1 MAGTPLTT
9 VRAAVRRLDGPVR
22 VGALGA
28 LVAALAAALYALALA
43 GLPAPTPLGVPWWVL
58 VLVFL
63 LAEARV
69 VHLHFR
75 SEAHSLSLSEAGLVF
90 GLFFASPLGLLTAQ
104 LAGGSVALLVFR
116 RQRPLKVAFNLAQFA
131 LSSCLALLIFHGVVD
146 VAGAEGPVSW
156 LAALAAAGAACVTGV
171 SLVGVAIALS
181 EGMKTLRE
189 LPKMLMIALI
199 GALAT
204 ASLAVAAA
212 ELVQR
217 DAWAVSLLLVP
228 ALGCALALRAYAGQR
243 RRHAHVEFL
252 YQSMRAMQSAPEF
265 PSAVRELLAAA
276 RAMLAAEFAEIVFL
290 PSSAAE
296 PAVRSTISPDEEC
309 LLEGTDLSELEETA
323 VRIASAETDAIL
335 LARGRERHELDA
347 YLRER
352 DLPDA
357 MLTVLRA
364 EDRVVGVLL
373 VGQRAGEV
381 STFNADDRKLFETF
395 ASHAGVL
402 LENDRVKE
410 QLRYQAYHDALTGLP
425 NRLLFAEQVRQAIES
440 KPDRAEPP
448 AVLFLD
454 LDDFKTIND
463 SLGHGAGDGLLV
475 AVAERLRAS
484 VRPGDTVARLGGDE
498 FAVLLDRTG
507 IAAAEKAAERLV
519 QALRT
524 PFVLHGHEMS
534 IHASIGIAG
543 HAGSGTADEL
553 LRNADVAMY
562 SAKDNGKRGY
572 AIYEPEMHA
581 RVRRRQELIASVER
595 AVERSEITVHYQPI
609 VALGSGDTVALEA
622 LARWQHPERGLVPPS
637 SFIPIAEETGLM
649 VPIGRTVLRQACE
662 DLALWQ
668 RTSPAHGGLSVT
680 VNLSPSELQNPKVAE
695 EVETILARTGL
706 TPRSLTLEITES
718 GAMRDQQ
725 ATIETLHVLRRLG
738 VRLALDDF
746 GTGYSSLSHLRE
758 FPIDILKI
766 AKPFVDDL
774 GTETSDSSFL
784 EAILGLA
791 RALDLTVVVEGIE
804 TADQAETLH
813 RLGCGLGQGYH
824 FARPL
829 DRAAAAS
836 HLADRPPGRRLT
848 AA

>member
-1 MAGTPLTT
+1 MVGQLL
-9 VRAAVRRLDGPVR
+9 VVRRVELRLGAHLRFDGPVR
-22 VGALGA
+22 VGVLGCVVAL
-28 LVAALAAALYALALA
+28 LAAAIYAIGLA
-43 GLPAPTPLGVPWWVL
+43 GLEAPGELQVPWWTL
-58 VLVFL
+58 VVVFL
-63 LAEARV
+63 IAEASV

-90 GLFFASPLGLLTAQ
+90 GLFFASPLGLLSAL
-104 LAGGSVALLVFR
+104 LAGGSLALLAFR

-131 LSSCLALLIFHGVVD
+131 LSACVALLIFRALTD
-146 VAGAEGPVSW
+146 LAGAEGPAAW
-156 LAALAAAGAACVTGV
+156 LAALAAAGTASVTGV
-171 SLVGVAIALS
+171 GLVGVAIALS
-181 EGMKTLRE
+181 EGTKTLRE
-189 LPKMLMIALI
+189 LPKMLGIALA
-199 GALAT
+199 GSLAI

-212 ELVQR
+212 ELLQR
-217 DAWAVSLLLVP
+217 NAWAVTLLLVP

-252 YQSMRAMQSAPEF
+252 YQSMRAMQSAPELR
-265 PSAVRELLAAA
+265 SAVRELLAAA

-290 PSSAAE
+290 PSSAGE
-296 PAVRSTISPDEEC
+296 PALRSTISPTRER
-309 LLEGTDLSELEETA
+309 LLEMTGLSERETA
-323 VRIASAETDAIL
+323 AVEVASDEPDAIL
-335 LARGRERHELDA
+335 LPRGRARHDLDDYLAERE
-347 YLRER
+347 
-352 DLPDA
+352 LPDA

-364 EDRVVGVLL
+364 ESRVVGVLL
-373 VGQRAGEV
+373 VGRRAGDV

-425 NRLLFAEQVRQAIES
+425 NRLLFAQQVRDALTHDGDGEAPS
-440 KPDRAEPP
+440 
-448 AVLFLD
+448 VLFLD

-463 SLGHGAGDGLLV
+463 SLGHGAGDELLV
-475 AVAERLRAS
+475 AVAHRLRS
-484 VRPGDTVARLGGDE
+484 HVRPGDVVARLGGDE
-498 FAVLLDRTG
+498 FAVLLQRTG
-507 IAAAEKAAERLV
+507 VEAAERAAERLV
-519 QALRT
+519 SALRT
-524 PFVLHGHEMS
+524 PFVLSGHEMS

-543 HAGSGTADEL
+543 HYAAGTADEL

-572 AIYEPEMHA
+572 AVYEPEMHA

-595 AVERSEITVHYQPI
+595 AVQRSEITVHYQPI
-609 VALGSGDTVALEA
+609 VSLVDEQTVALEA
-622 LARWQHPERGLVPPS
+622 LARWQHPERGLVPPGA
-637 SFIPIAEETGLM
+637 FIPIAEETGLM
-649 VPIGRTVLRQACE
+649 VPIGRTILRQACR
-662 DLALWQ
+662 DLARWQ
-668 RTSPAHGGLSVT
+668 KAHAAWADLSVT
-680 VNLSPSELQNPKVAE
+680 VNLSPSELQNPQVAD
-695 EVETILARTGL
+695 EVAAIIAETRIA
-706 TPRSLTLEITES
+706 PRSLTLEITES
-718 GAMRDQQ
+718 GAMRDQE

-774 GTETSDSSFL
+774 DTESSDSSFL

-804 TADQAETLH
+804 TADQAATLQ
-813 RLGCGLGQGYH
+813 RLGCRLGQGYH

-829 DRAAAAS
+829 DRTAASKHLTARPLAAA
-836 HLADRPPGRRLT
+836 
-848 AA
+848 

>member
-1 MAGTPLTT
+1 VSAL
-9 VRAAVRRLDGPVR
+9 RSLSRRTDGPIR
-22 VGALGA
+22 VGALGV
-28 LVAALAAALYALALA
+28 LVAGVAASIFAFVLA
-43 GLPAPTPLGVPWWVL
+43 GLPAPSAVGVPWWVL

-63 LAEARV
+63 VAEARV

-104 LAGGSVALLVFR
+104 LAGASLALLAFR

-131 LSSCLALLIFHGVVD
+131 LSSCVALLIFRPLVD
-146 VAGAEGPVSW
+146 IAGATGPVSW

-181 EGMKTLRE
+181 EGTKTLRE
-189 LPKMLMIALI
+189 LPKMLSIALI

-217 DAWAVSLLLVP
+217 DAWAVTLLLVP

-265 PSAVRELLAAA
+265 PSAVRELLKAA

-290 PSSAAE
+290 PSTQAE
-296 PAVRSTISPDEEC
+296 PAVRSTISPTDER
-309 LLEGTDLSELEETA
+309 LLEGTDLSELEAAA
-323 VRIASAETDAIL
+323 VRIASDEPDAIL
-335 LARGRERHELDA
+335 LARGRERHELDD

-352 DLPDA
+352 GLPDA

-425 NRLLFAEQVRQAIES
+425 NRLLFAEQVRQAITTR
-440 KPDRAEPP
+440 PRPAEAPS
-448 AVLFLD
+448 VLFLD

-475 AVAERLRAS
+475 AVAERLRSS

-498 FAVLLDRTG
+498 FAVLLDQTG
-507 IAAAEKAAERLV
+507 IDDAEKAAERLV
-519 QALRT
+519 EALRA

-534 IHASIGIAG
+534 IHASIGIAE
-543 HAGSGTADEL
+543 HYGSGTADEL

-609 VALGSGDTVALEA
+609 VALGTGETVALEA

-662 DLALWQ
+662 DIALWQ
-668 RTSPAHGGLSVT
+668 KTSPAHGHLAVT
-680 VNLSPSELQNPKVAE
+680 VNLSPSELQNPKVAD
-695 EVETILARTGL
+695 EVAAILAKTRIK
-706 TPRSLTLEITES
+706 PSSLTLEITES
-718 GAMRDQQ
+718 GAMRDQR
-725 ATIETLHVLRRLG
+725 ATVETLHVLRRLG

-804 TADQAETLH
+804 TADQAATLH

-829 DRAAAAS
+829 DRAAAAT
-836 HLADRPPGRRLT
+836 HLAERAPGRRLT

>member
-1 MAGTPLTT
+1 VELRETL
-9 VRAAVRRLDGPVR
+9 RRTDGPIR
-22 VGALGA
+22 VGALGFV
-28 LVAALAAALYALALA
+28 VAALAGAIYAAALA
-43 GLPAPTPLGVPWWVL
+43 GLEAATDLRVPWWAL
-58 VLVFL
+58 VVVFL
-63 LAEARV
+63 VAEASV

-90 GLFFASPLGLLTAQ
+90 GLFFASPGGLLSAQ
-104 LAGGSVALLVFR
+104 LAGGALALLVFR

-131 LSSCLALLIFHGVVD
+131 LSSCVALVIFRGLVD
-146 VAGAEGPVSW
+146 VAGAEGPLAW

-171 SLVGVAIALS
+171 SLVGVAIALA
-181 EGMKTLRE
+181 EGTKTLRE
-189 LPKMLMIALI
+189 LPRMLAIALV

-212 ELVQR
+212 ELLQR

-228 ALGCALALRAYAGQR
+228 ALGCALALRAYAAQR

-276 RAMLAAEFAEIVFL
+276 RTMLAAEFAEIVFL

-296 PAVRSTISPDEEC
+296 PAVRSTIGPEHER
-309 LLEGTDLSELEETA
+309 LLEGTELSEQEQVA
-323 VRIASAETDAIL
+323 VEAASAEADAIL
-335 LARGRERHELDA
+335 LPRGRASHPLDA
-347 YLRER
+347 YLEER

-357 MLTVLRA
+357 ILTVLRSQ
-364 EDRVVGVLL
+364 DQGVIGALL
-373 VGQRAGEV
+373 VGRRAGEV

-425 NRLLFAEQVRQAIES
+425 NRLLFAEQVRQALTGKGRPKEAPS
-440 KPDRAEPP
+440 
-448 AVLFLD
+448 VLFLD

-484 VRPGDTVARLGGDE
+484 VRPSDVVARLGGDE
-498 FAVLLDRTG
+498 FAVLLDHTG
-507 IAAAEKAAERLV
+507 IEAAERAAERLV
-519 QALRT
+519 RALRA

-543 HAGSGTADEL
+543 QFGAATADEL

-609 VALGSGDTVALEA
+609 VSLASGETIALEA
-622 LARWQHPERGLVPPS
+622 LARWQHPQRGLVPPS
-637 SFIPIAEETGLM
+637 AFIPIAEETGLM
-649 VPIGRTVLRQACE
+649 VPIGRTVLRQACRDIAAWQKTSPE
-662 DLALWQ
+662 RADLA
-668 RTSPAHGGLSVT
+668 VT
-680 VNLSPSELQNPKVAE
+680 VNLSPSELQNPKVAD
-695 EVETILARTGL
+695 EVAGMLAQTKIPPRT
-706 TPRSLTLEITES
+706 LTLEITES
-718 GAMRDQQ
+718 GAMRDPE
-725 ATIETLHVLRRLG
+725 ATIETLHALRRLG

-774 GTETSDSSFL
+774 GTETSDSTFL
-784 EAILGLA
+784 EAIIGLA
-791 RALDLTVVVEGIE
+791 RALELTVVVEGIE
-804 TADQAETLH
+804 TAEQAATLH
-813 RLGCGLGQGYH
+813 RLGCPLGQGYH

-829 DRAAAAS
+829 DRTAAGA
-836 HLADRPPGRRLT
+836 HLAERRLT

>member
-1 MAGTPLTT
+1 MPA
-9 VRAAVRRLDGPVR
+9 VRALVLRTDGPIR
-22 VGALGA
+22 VGALGFV
-28 LVAALAAALYALALA
+28 VAAVAVAIYATALA
-43 GLPAPTPLGVPWWVL
+43 GLPAPTQLRVPWWVL

-63 LAEARV
+63 VAEATV

-90 GLFFASPLGLLTAQ
+90 GLFFASPLGLLSAQ
-104 LAGGSVALLVFR
+104 LAGGALALLALR

-131 LSSCLALLIFHGVVD
+131 LSSCVALLIFRALID
-146 VAGAEGPVSW
+146 IAGADGPLAW
-156 LAALAAAGAACVTGV
+156 LAALVAAGAACVTGV
-171 SLVGVAIALS
+171 SLVGLAIALA
-181 EGMKTLRE
+181 EGTKTLRE
-189 LPKMLMIALI
+189 LPRMLAIALV

-212 ELVQR
+212 ELLQR
-217 DAWAVSLLLVP
+217 DAWAVSLLLIP
-228 ALGCALALRAYAGQR
+228 ALGCALALRAYAAQR

-276 RAMLAAEFAEIVFL
+276 RTMLAAEFAEIVFL
-290 PSSAAE
+290 PSTAAE
-296 PAVRSTISPDEEC
+296 PPVRSSVSPTEER
-309 LLEGTDLSELEETA
+309 LLEGTELSRLETEA
-323 VRIASAETDAIL
+323 VQIASAEADAIL
-335 LARGRERHELDA
+335 LPRGREPHALDP
-347 YLRER
+347 YLEER
-352 DLPDA
+352 GLPDA
-357 MLTVLRA
+357 LLTVLRA
-364 EDRVVGVLL
+364 EDRVIGALL

-425 NRLLFAEQVRQAIES
+425 NRLLFAEQVRQALTRR
-440 KPDRAEPP
+440 DRAREKP

-484 VRPGDTVARLGGDE
+484 VRPGDVVARLGGDE
-498 FAVLLDRTG
+498 FAVLLDQTA
-507 IAAAEKAAERLV
+507 IDAAERAAKRLV
-519 QALRT
+519 QALRA

-543 HAGSGTADEL
+543 HYGASTADEL

-595 AVERSEITVHYQPI
+595 AVQRSEITVHYQPI
-609 VALGSGDTVALEA
+609 VSIADGETVALEA
-622 LARWQHPERGLVPPS
+622 LARWQHPERGLVPPG

-649 VPIGRTVLRQACE
+649 VPIGRTVLRQACL
-662 DLALWQ
+662 DIVAWQ
-668 RTSPAHGGLSVT
+668 KASPAHAELGVT
-680 VNLSPSELQNPKVAE
+680 VNLSPSELQHPKLAE
-695 EVETILARTGL
+695 EVEAIVAQTKISPA
-706 TPRSLTLEITES
+706 SLTLEITES
-718 GAMRDQQ
+718 RAMRDPA

-774 GTETSDSSFL
+774 GRETPDSTFL

-791 RALDLTVVVEGIE
+791 RALELTVVVEGSE
-804 TADQAETLH
+804 TAEQAATLQ
-813 RLGCGLGQGYH
+813 RLGCRLGQGFH
-824 FARPL
+824 FARPM

-836 HLADRPPGRRLT
+836 HLESRVRARPARRR
-848 AA
+848 AAA

>member
-1 MAGTPLTT
+1 MRKLGA
-9 VRAAVRRLDGPVR
+9 RNDGPVR
-22 VGALGA
+22 VGALGII
-28 LVAALAAALYALALA
+28 VAALAAAIYFGPLA
-43 GLPAPTPLGVPWWVL
+43 GLSAPTQLQVPWWVL

-63 LAEARV
+63 AAEAKV

-90 GLFFASPLGLLTAQ
+90 GLFFASPLGLITAQ
-104 LAGGSVALLVFR
+104 LAGAALALLAFR

-131 LSSCLALLIFHGVVD
+131 LSSCVALLIFRALTDVSGV
-146 VAGAEGPVSW
+146 EGPVAW
-156 LAALAAAGAACVTGV
+156 LAAFAAAGAASVTGV

-181 EGMKTLRE
+181 EGTKTLRE
-189 LPKMLMIALI
+189 LPKMLAIAVV

-212 ELVQR
+212 ELLQF
-217 DAWAVSLLLVP
+217 DAWAVTLLLIP
-228 ALGCALALRAYAGQR
+228 AIGCALALRAYAGQR

-276 RAMLAAEFAEIVFL
+276 RTMLAAEFAEIVFL
-290 PSSAAE
+290 PSSADE
-296 PAVRSTISPDEEC
+296 PAVRSTISPTHER
-309 LLEGTDLSELEETA
+309 LLEGTDLSELEEHA
-323 VRIASAETDAIL
+323 VRLASVETDAIL
-335 LARGRERHELDA
+335 LPRGREKHELDA
-347 YLRER
+347 YLVER
-352 DLPDA
+352 GLPDA
-357 MLTVLRA
+357 ILTVLRA
-364 EDRVVGVLL
+364 EDRVLGAVL
-373 VGQRAGEV
+373 VGRRAGDV
-381 STFNADDRKLFETF
+381 STFNEDDRRLFETF

-425 NRLLFAEQVRQAIES
+425 NRLLFAEQVRLALTTRDQTV
-440 KPDRAEPP
+440 EPP
-448 AVLFLD
+448 SVLFLD

-475 AVAERLRAS
+475 AVTERLRAS
-484 VRPGDTVARLGGDE
+484 IRPADVVARLGGDE
-498 FAVLLDRTG
+498 FAVLLDKTG
-507 IAAAEKAAERLV
+507 LEDAEKAAERLV
-519 QALRT
+519 QALRA
-524 PFVLHGHEMS
+524 PFVLNGHEMS
-534 IHASIGIAG
+534 IHASIGISG
-543 HAGSGTADEL
+543 HVGADTADEL

-572 AIYEPEMHA
+572 AVYEPEMHA
-581 RVRRRQELIASVER
+581 RVKRRQELIASVER

-609 VALGSGDTVALEA
+609 VSLADGATVALEA
-622 LARWQHPERGLVPPS
+622 LARWQHPERGLVPPG

-649 VPIGRTVLRQACE
+649 VPIGRTVLRQACQ
-662 DLALWQ
+662 DIAAWQ
-668 RTSPAHGGLSVT
+668 KASAEQARLSVT
-680 VNLSPSELQNPKVAE
+680 VNLSASELQNPKVAD
-695 EVETILARTGL
+695 EVAAILRQTKID
-706 TPRSLTLEITES
+706 PSSLTLEITES
-718 GAMRDQQ
+718 GAMRDQE

-804 TADQAETLH
+804 TAEQAATLH
-813 RLGCGLGQGYH
+813 RLGCGLGQGYY

-829 DRAAAAS
+829 DRAAAGS
-836 HLADRPPGRRLT
+836 YLAGRRLT

>member
-1 MAGTPLTT
+1 
-9 VRAAVRRLDGPVR
+9 VRLDGPLR
-22 VGALGA
+22 VGALGCV
-28 LVAALAAALYALALA
+28 VAGLAGAIYALALA
-43 GLPAPTPLGVPWWVL
+43 GLDAPGDLRVPWWTL

-63 LAEARV
+63 VAEASV

-90 GLFFASPLGLLTAQ
+90 GLFFASPFGLIAAQ
-104 LAGGSVALLVFR
+104 LAGGSLALLAFR

-131 LSSCLALLIFHGVVD
+131 LSGCIALLIFRTFTD
-146 VAGAEGPVSW
+146 LAGAEGPLAW
-156 LAALAAAGAACVTGV
+156 LAALLAAGTASVTGV
-171 SLVGVAIALS
+171 GLVGVAIALS
-181 EGMKTLRE
+181 EGTKTLRE
-189 LPKMLMIALI
+189 LPKMLGIALA
-199 GALAT
+199 GSLAI

-212 ELVQR
+212 ELLQR
-217 DAWAVSLLLVP
+217 NPWSVTLLLVP

-252 YQSMRAMQSAPEF
+252 EQSMRAMQSAPELR
-265 PSAVRELLAAA
+265 SAVRELLAAA
-276 RAMLAAEFAEIVFL
+276 RTMLAAEFAEIVFL
-290 PSSAAE
+290 PSAAGE
-296 PAVRSTISPDEEC
+296 PALRSTISPTSEHM
-309 LLEGTDLSELEETA
+309 LEMTELSELESAA
-323 VRIASAETDAIL
+323 VEAASAETDAIL
-335 LARGRERHELDA
+335 LPRGRARHDLDG

-352 DLPDA
+352 ELPDA
-357 MLTVLRA
+357 MLTVLRS
-364 EDRVVGVLL
+364 ESRVVGVLL
-373 VGQRAGEV
+373 VGRRAGDV

-410 QLRYQAYHDALTGLP
+410 QLRYQAFHDALTGLP
-425 NRLLFAEQVRQAIES
+425 NRLLFAEQVREALAS
-440 KPDRAEPP
+440 DRDDDAPS
-448 AVLFLD
+448 VLFLD

-463 SLGHGAGDGLLV
+463 SLGHGAGDELLV
-475 AVAERLRAS
+475 AVAHRLRS
-484 VRPGDTVARLGGDE
+484 HVRPGDVVARLGGDE
-498 FAVLLDRTG
+498 FAVLLERTG
-507 IAAAEKAAERLV
+507 LEAAERAADRLV
-519 QALRT
+519 SALRA
-524 PFVLHGHEMS
+524 PFVLSGHEMS

-543 HAGSGTADEL
+543 HYGAGTADEL

-572 AIYEPEMHA
+572 AVYEPEMHA
-581 RVRRRQELIASVER
+581 RVKRRQELIASVER

-609 VALGSGDTVALEA
+609 VSLVDQQTVALEA
-622 LARWQHPERGLVPPS
+622 LARWQHPERGLVPPGA
-637 SFIPIAEETGLM
+637 FIPIAEETGLM
-649 VPIGRTVLRQACE
+649 VPIGRTVLRQACL
-662 DLALWQ
+662 DLARWQ
-668 RTSPAHGGLSVT
+668 RTHSAWADLSVT

-695 EVETILARTGL
+695 EVAAIIAETRIE
-706 TPRSLTLEITES
+706 PRSLTLEITES
-718 GAMRDQQ
+718 GAMRDQE

-738 VRLALDDF
+738 VQPALDDF

-804 TADQAETLH
+804 TGDQAATLQ

-829 DRAAAAS
+829 DRDGASKHLTARPLAAA
-836 HLADRPPGRRLT
+836 
-848 AA
+848 